1 MQKLVDGLHK
11 FQSEVARSSQDFF
24 ARLAKGQ
31 EPDALFISCSDS
43 RVIPNHIT
51 QTGPGDLFVIRNAG
65 NIVPAWGASGLG
77 ETASIEFA
85 VTALKVKDIIICG
98 HTHCGAMKGL
108 LNLDGLT
115 DMPSVKAWLGHAEAT
130 RRIILEKYK
139 HLEGTARVTATVEE
153 NVLCQI
159 ENLRTHPSVRARL
172 AVGDLSIH
180 AWVYKIETGE
190 VFIYDPQRHQFVL
203 FKDVDGAAK
212 TTSAPI
218 ETLERTSL

>member
-1 MQKLVDGLHK
+1 MQKLVNGLHK
-11 FQSEVARSSQDFF
+11 FQSEVVASSRELF

-65 NIVPAWGASGLG
+65 NIVPPWGAAGLG

-85 VTALKVKDIIICG
+85 VAALKVKDIIICG

-108 LNLDGLT
+108 LNLDGLN
-115 DMPSVKAWLGHAEAT
+115 DLPSVKSWLGHAEAT

-139 HLEGTARVTATVEE
+139 HLEGNPRLTATVEE

-172 AVGDLSIH
+172 STGSLNIH
-180 AWVYKIETGE
+180 GWVYKIETGE

-203 FKDVDGAAK
+203 FKDVDGVATK
-212 TTSAPI
+212 STAPI
-218 ETLERTSL
+218 EVLDRLSL

>member
-11 FQSEVARSSQDFF
+11 FQNEVVRPSKDLF

-65 NIVPAWGASGLG
+65 NIVPAWGSAGLG
-77 ETASIEFA
+77 EIASIEFA
-85 VTALKVKDIIICG
+85 MTALKVKDIIICG

-108 LNLDGLT
+108 LNLDGLGE
-115 DMPSVKAWLGHAEAT
+115 MPSVKSWLGNAEAT
-130 RRIILEKYK
+130 RRIIIEKYK
-139 HLEGTARVTATVEE
+139 HLEGNARLTATVEE

-172 AVGDLSIH
+172 AMGDLAIH
-180 AWVYKIETGE
+180 GWVYKIETGE
-190 VFIYDPQRHQFVL
+190 VFVYDPQRHQFVL
-203 FKDVDGAAK
+203 FKDLDGPGTKA
-212 TTSAPI
+212 TAPI
-218 ETLERTSL
+218 EVLDRISL